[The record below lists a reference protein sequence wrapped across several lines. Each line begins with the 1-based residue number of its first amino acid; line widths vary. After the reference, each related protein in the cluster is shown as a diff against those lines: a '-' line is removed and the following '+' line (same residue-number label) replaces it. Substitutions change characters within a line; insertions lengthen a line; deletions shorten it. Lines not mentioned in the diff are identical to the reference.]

1 MYEAKKE
8 EYGLFK
14 RSLVQ
19 LLIFGLII
27 TLPISLVVAADKSSS
42 SNLSR
47 GDQNFVKEAAA
58 GGMMEVELGKI
69 AADKA
74 TNDQVKA
81 FGRQM
86 QEDHGKAGEDLKTV
100 AASKGVQ
107 IPTALEGKQKKTVDR
122 LSKLSGPEFDRQYI
136 RAMIEDHKEDLKVFQ
151 READKAKDPDI
162 KQFAD
167 KYVPMIKNH
176 LEMAQT
182 TGEQLKVASKQTR

>member
-1 MYEAKKE
+1 M
-8 EYGLFK
+8 FK
-14 RSLVQ
+14 RPLVQ
-19 LLIFGLII
+19 LSIFGFII
-27 TLPISLVVAADKSSS
+27 TLPISLVVAADKNSSS
-42 SNLSR
+42 ALSR

-74 TNDQVKA
+74 TNDKVKA

-107 IPTALEGKQKKTVDR
+107 IPTALEGKQKRTVHR

-136 RAMIEDHKEDLKVFQ
+136 RAMIEDHKEDLKAFQ